1 MNDEKRVKSFLKN
14 KVSMNKATLIKFLM
28 LGFLG
33 LTISMPIY
41 AQDGAPAD
49 LDMKTKKIVNLAEGQ
64 EGTDAVTVKQLVTVQ
79 KTLKN
84 IIESSVALFGGNAVI
99 GKDDSTQGKIT
110 MSNIGGTGKSNF
122 EDAIKASQEEIYT
135 SKDSGVSVTIDRE
148 KTGDG
153 AKKIRIELS
162 QKTKDNLNALE
173 TKTTALEKSV
183 ILAKESV
190 VGGGGVQV
198 FETPA
203 TNDKGAIYTL
213 SLNAANT
220 EKMAKIGAGKIVSG
234 NTGTITGGAVH
245 TALETALEEV
255 KTSIDVA
262 KALMINPTVIAL
274 NSNIEV
280 VKRTNAS
287 GGNEFEL
294 TINKDLVNIDSIS
307 GQGSKLEFGANSL
320 TLSDLSG
327 AIKLTGIKSGTGEFD
342 AINKKQ
348 LDSAIATTT
357 EKLTMGTG
365 ITILKTAATDDKGAS
380 FNISLNQSTQEN
392 LGRIGTGEVKSGNEK
407 TVTGDAVYNALKE
420 SSDKITTEIGVIK
433 TKALAMDKSLKKAN
447 ESVVAGNGIGITET
461 ASTDNKGVVYTVAL
475 NQANI
480 ETMAKVGAGKIASG
494 NAKTV
499 TGGAVYESLE
509 EMKTSIEAVKVA
521 SEKGLEKSKETVTV
535 GTGMSLKTTSATDS
549 NGASFEIS
557 FDQGIQEKLGGI
569 GTGEVKSGN
578 TKTVTGETVYNALK
592 ESSDKITT
600 EIVDIKAKALV
611 MDKSLKETTK
621 NMYAHISDNAANLS
635 KGVAYNSEQI
645 TEIIKEID
653 LQTTQLDDVD
663 EYLDG
668 RITSLN
674 DVTELLIETVK
685 QNEDMTRDIHNNVLD
700 NTLEIRKVS
709 KKSSKDVKK
718 LEEGSEKI
726 GKDIEKLEKV
736 SRKLYDY
743 ITDNTISINKGSI
756 ETKESTRNIY
766 THISDNA
773 ANLSKGV
780 AYNVSEIN
788 KNADKL
794 KEVAKNLYSHID
806 NGKANLSKGIA
817 YNTSEISKI
826 SDKVDKNKVELT
838 ETSENL
844 YIYIDE
850 KALDMNK
857 EIASN
862 ALKID
867 KVEEKVDKN
876 HGKLKEVARNLY
888 SYISNGL
895 SNLSKGVAY
904 NASKIMEIDQTTKN
918 LENSIESNTNAIENL
933 SKFTENGISN
943 ATSGVASA
951 MASANIPQVSADKLF
966 GIGLGVAYYDKQGA
980 FALGISGQD
989 KDKTVIYKLSAGI
1002 NTKKQFS
1009 IGAGLNY
1016 NLGNTRMSK
1025 NIVDNLKQEFAM
1037 LKKAIEPKKY
1047 VVSEYKSNMFE
1058 LSGEQ
1063 LIQIED
1069 IVNELNLNYKD
1080 RVIDVTGYSDTSLD
1094 DSHNLELGL
1103 KRANV
1108 IAKALIDAGLNESFV
1123 IRKVSSNG
1131 YNNIVSTNKA
1141 RKGKALNRR
1150 VEIDL
1155 R

>member
-41 AQDGAPAD
+41 AQ
-49 LDMKTKKIVNLAEGQ
+49 
-64 EGTDAVTVKQLVTVQ
+64 TVQ
-79 KTLKN
+79 KNLKN
-84 IIESSVALFGGNAVI
+84 IVESSVALFGGNAVV

-262 KALMINPTVIAL
+262 KALMINPTVIAP

-611 MDKSLKETTK
+611 MDKSL
-621 NMYAHISDNAANLS
+621 
-635 KGVAYNSEQI
+635 
-645 TEIIKEID
+645 
-653 LQTTQLDDVD
+653 
-663 EYLDG
+663 
-668 RITSLN
+668 N

-780 AYNVSEIN
+780 AYNVSEINKNADKLKEVAKNLYSHIDNGKANLSKGIAYNVSEIN